1 MDMGNAN
8 ELVDFEDLEVTIR
21 KSKVLY
27 QKEDGNFIVLEV
39 ESISQ
44 HVNESGQMLE
54 VIILKEKGKN
64 E

>member
-1 MDMGNAN
+1 MNATLTN
-8 ELVDFEDLEVTIR
+8 NLVD
-21 KSKVLY
+21 SKIMF

-44 HVNESGQMLE
+44 HIDENGKMIE
-54 VIILKEKGKN
+54 VIFVKEKGKK